1 MCGGPETRFELT
13 IVNFWTHSNPV
24 VVRAT
29 KQIQVVL
36 WWHRTRSRIIIVIG
50 FRIVIEFRDEA
61 VDVLLMEC
69 RDRHTGST

>member
-24 VVRAT
+24 VVVRAT

-36 WWHRTRSRIIIVIG
+36 SWHRTRIRL
-50 FRIVIEFRDEA
+50 RLPIEFRDEA